1 MSLIFILP
9 STKYL
14 QAIPI
19 LTSFKNCMKVL
30 VVRILKN
37 LQITCHFE
45 LLDVYGL
52 IILFMLMLV
61 RSVNE

>member
-1 MSLIFILP
+1 
-9 STKYL
+9 
-14 QAIPI
+14 
-19 LTSFKNCMKVL
+19 MKVL

-52 IILFMLMLV
+52 IILFILMLV